1 MRLKRVLSVALSV
14 LIAISLCGCDIFTAE
29 TEQLIMPP
37 ALTGDMKPIGEAL
50 SSSIEGEYTLK
61 YPLGGAHRS
70 PVILNDI
77 NGDNIFEAFAFYS
90 QNDGE
95 MDCMHLN
102 VICRKGERWESV
114 FDQKVQAGGVDRI
127 DFCDLN
133 GDGTLEIIVGWTV
146 YASSEKQLA
155 VYSLENGVLS
165 QRFVHE
171 YANFICC
178 DLDGNR
184 ENELFIHRFD
194 AVNSI
199 NEALLFTLEDAG
211 VLELSGCGM
220 DKTARTAS
228 VPLLSVLSDGTPA
241 IYIDEIKDAGMIT
254 EVIYYSKGALVN
266 PLLEAESGENIKTL
280 RANALPSSDINNDE
294 IIEIPVSEIMKASEG
309 MQNAEKVYYTKWCSF
324 NGKALTS
331 KLVTLFNTSEY
342 YFLRVPEKWIGNIA
356 LIRDN
361 ENRVRTVYEYN
372 AKKNKVGKK
381 LVYFEA
387 VPIGDFE
394 DFKAENAPAIEI
406 SRNTKY
412 VFVGEVQ
419 NTKSALAITE
429 KELKEMFFLYDGA
442 PV

>member
-1 MRLKRVLSVALSV
+1 
-14 LIAISLCGCDIFTAE
+14 
-29 TEQLIMPP
+29 
-37 ALTGDMKPIGEAL
+37 
-50 SSSIEGEYTLK
+50 
-61 YPLGGAHRS
+61 
-70 PVILNDI
+70 
-77 NGDNIFEAFAFYS
+77 
-90 QNDGE
+90 
-95 MDCMHLN
+95 
-102 VICRKGERWESV
+102 
-114 FDQKVQAGGVDRI
+114 
-127 DFCDLN
+127 
-133 GDGTLEIIVGWTV
+133 
-146 YASSEKQLA
+146 
-155 VYSLENGVLS
+155 
-165 QRFVHE
+165 
-171 YANFICC
+171 
-178 DLDGNR
+178 
-184 ENELFIHRFD
+184 
-194 AVNSI
+194 
-199 NEALLFTLEDAG
+199 
-211 VLELSGCGM
+211 
-220 DKTARTAS
+220 
-228 VPLLSVLSDGTPA
+228 
-241 IYIDEIKDAGMIT
+241 MIT
-254 EVIYYSKGALVN
+254 EVIYYSKGTLVN

-387 VPIGDFE
+387 VPIGEFE
-394 DFKAENAPAIEI
+394 DFKAENASAIEI

>member
-77 NGDNIFEAFAFYS
+77 DGDNIFEAFAFYS

-102 VICRKGERWESV
+102 VICRKGEKWESV
-114 FDQKVQAGGVDRI
+114 FDQKVQAGGVDKI

-133 GDGTLEIIVGWTV
+133 ADGTLEIIVGWTV

-178 DLDGNR
+178 DLDGND

-241 IYIDEIKDAGMIT
+241 IYIDETKDAGMIT

-280 RANALPSSDINNDE
+280 RANALPSSDINNDQ

-309 MQNAEKVYYTKWCSF
+309 LQNAEKVYYTKWCSF

-342 YFLRVPEKWIGNIA
+342 YFLHVPEKWIGNIA

-387 VPIGDFE
+387 VPIEDFE
-394 DFKAENAPAIEI
+394 DFKAENASAIEI